1 LTLGNQEGSSS
12 RAVDNTIDEDEE
24 DLMKSPF
31 LMNDLTDSGK
41 DQVYFNTS
49 LACVTG
55 MMASLFATAL

>member
-1 LTLGNQEGSSS
+1 
-12 RAVDNTIDEDEE
+12 
-24 DLMKSPF
+24 MKSPF

-41 DQVYFNTS
+41 DQVCFNTL